1 MAINNNATLIRRD
14 LLSKTIKLLLEDNLV
29 ESDRIPLE
37 MRPKDGDQI
46 RCCIYKDRA
55 VLKYKIMSI
64 FGISSADE
72 TDELKPISAY
82 FSEVLDSEV
91 DQSQLLSVVDEAC
104 SSCKSGEYIV
114 TNMCRGC
121 VGRSC
126 MMSCN
131 KNAIEIKKGQ
141 AIIDEDKCVNC
152 GLCQKACPYHA
163 IIYTPVPCEES
174 CPVKAISKNEQ
185 GKERINED
193 DCIYCGKCI
202 ESCPFGAVV
211 EKSHVYHVINKIK
224 KGEKLVAMVAPAI
237 MGQFRAGIQDIL
249 NSIKKLG
256 FEAVIEVAEG
266 ANKTTLFE
274 AQEWKHKMDEGQ
286 DFMTTSCCPSY
297 VNLVDRHMP
306 DLKPF
311 VSETKSPMIY
321 TNEIAKAEFPDAQT
335 VFIGPCLGK
344 KHEASKHKDIDF
356 TLNFEDIGAWMVA
369 KGIEIEA
376 TDSDLQRNIAFNDSR
391 TYAYSGGV
399 TGAVVEHLPM
409 NCDIQPQQIQ
419 GIDKQTIRQMKQFA
433 KKEQSFNFLE
443 VMSCEHGCVGGCST
457 ITKPPVA
464 KRQIDK
470 SASTT
475 NNLVEV

>member
-14 LLSKTIKLLLEDNLV
+14 LLAKTIKLLLEDNIND
-29 ESDRIPLE
+29 SDRIPVE
-37 MRPKDGDQI
+37 MRPKDGEQI

-64 FGISSADE
+64 FGFSSADE
-72 TDELKPISAY
+72 TDELKPIKEY
-82 FSEVLDSEV
+82 FNEALENEIDK
-91 DQSQLLSVVDEAC
+91 QKLLSVVDEAC
-104 SSCKSGEYIV
+104 SSCKSGNYIV

-126 MMSCN
+126 MMNCN

-174 CPVKAISKNEQ
+174 CPVKAISKNER

-224 KGEKLVAMVAPAI
+224 KGDKLVAMVAPAI
-237 MGQFRAGIQDIL
+237 MGQFRAGIQNIL
-249 NSIKKLG
+249 NSIKELG
-256 FEAVIEVAEG
+256 FDAVIEVAEG
-266 ANKTTLFE
+266 ANKTTLIE
-274 AQEWKHKMDEGQ
+274 AQEWKHKIDEGQ

-297 VNLVDRHMP
+297 VNLVEKHIK
-306 DLKPF
+306 DLKPY
-311 VSETKSPMIY
+311 VSDTKSPMVY
-321 TNEIAKAEFPDAQT
+321 TADIAREEYPDADI

-344 KHEASKHKDIDF
+344 KHEASNIDKIDYV
-356 TLNFEDIGAWMVA
+356 LNFEDIGAWMLA
-369 KGIEIEA
+369 KGLEIDQS
-376 TDSDLQRNIAFNDSR
+376 TSDLERNIAFRDSR

-399 TGAVVEHLPM
+399 TAAVAEHLPI
-409 NCDIQPQQIQ
+409 NCNIQPHQIQ
-419 GIDKQTIRQMKQFA
+419 GIDKQAIRSMKQFT

-443 VMSCEHGCVGGCST
+443 VMSCDNGCIGGCST

-464 KRQIDK
+464 KRQIDYM
-470 SASTT
+470 ASTMNT
-475 NNLVEV
+475 CTVV

>member
-14 LLSKTIKLLLEDNLV
+14 LLSKTIKLLLQDNLG

-64 FGISSADE
+64 FGFSSAEE
-72 TDELKPISAY
+72 TDELKPLKQY
-82 FSEVLDSEV
+82 FEETLENKVNKE
-91 DQSQLLSVVDEAC
+91 QLLSVVDEAC

-126 MMSCN
+126 MMNCN

-163 IIYTPVPCEES
+163 IIYTPVPCEEA
-174 CPVKAISKNEQ
+174 CPVKAISKNEN

-211 EKSHVYHVINKIK
+211 EKSHVYHVIDKIK
-224 KGEKLVAMVAPAI
+224 QGKKVVAMVAPAI
-237 MGQFRAGIQDIL
+237 MGQFRANIQDIL
-249 NSIKKLG
+249 DSIKKLG

-266 ANKTTLFE
+266 ANKTTLIE

-286 DFMTTSCCPSY
+286 SFMTTSCCPSY
-297 VNLVDRHMP
+297 VNLVNRHVSN
-306 DLKPF
+306 LKPF
-311 VSETKSPMIY
+311 VSETKSPMVY
-321 TNEIAKAEFPDAQT
+321 TTEIAKQEFPDNEL

-344 KHEASKHKDIDF
+344 KHEASQHPDIDYV
-356 TLNFEDIGAWMVA
+356 LNFEDIGAWMVA
-369 KGIEIEA
+369 KGVEIEA
-376 TDSDLQRNIAFNDSR
+376 SANDLERDIAFNDSR

-399 TGAVVEHLPM
+399 TAAVVEHLPM
-409 NCDIQPQQIQ
+409 NCDIQPQLIQ
-419 GIDKQTIRQMKQFA
+419 GIDKQAIKSMKQFA
-433 KKEQSFNFLE
+433 KKEQNFNFLE

-470 SASTT
+470 VVSTIERT
-475 NNLVEV
+475 VEI